1 LSSPT
6 LFLFNFFLFLFFL
19 SFSLLIKTLVILKS
33 NKNSFK
39 GRVYSMFSYS
49 IFSLGLFSFYKFYDV
64 KNLFLFTAITFPIV
78 VFTLFSKKIIIRYWF
93 TLLSQND

>member
-1 LSSPT
+1 
-6 LFLFNFFLFLFFL
+6 
-19 SFSLLIKTLVILKS
+19 
-33 NKNSFK
+33 
-39 GRVYSMFSYS
+39 
-49 IFSLGLFSFYKFYDV
+49 LGLFSFYKFYDV